1 MPETLGSRAHH
12 KIKTGSP
19 GSEVVTLQ
27 QFLEESNKLTSIQ
40 VSNLNLG
47 RHYKLNFYDWTL
59 ELFLKVKMCLDI
71 LAILYHTVYYE
82 SKSMAAIH

>member
-1 MPETLGSRAHH
+1 MPETLESRAHH

-40 VSNLNLG
+40 VSFVYGDINLDGHCQL
-47 RHYKLNFYDWTL
+47 KFF
-59 ELFLKVKMCLDI
+59 EL
-71 LAILYHTVYYE
+71 
-82 SKSMAAIH
+82 

>member
-1 MPETLGSRAHH
+1 MPETLESRAHH

-47 RHYKLNFYDWTL
+47 GHYMLNFCD
-59 ELFLKVKMCLDI
+59 
-71 LAILYHTVYYE
+71 
-82 SKSMAAIH
+82 

>member
-1 MPETLGSRAHH
+1 MPETESRAHH

-40 VSNLNLG
+40 VSFIGDLNLDG
-47 RHYKLNFYDWTL
+47 HYKLNICDGTL
-59 ELFLKVKMCLDI
+59 ELLCCCCCC
-71 LAILYHTVYYE
+71 
-82 SKSMAAIH
+82 